1 MPEPQVTPKPQPGL
15 FNRRGGVWS
24 WIGLALVL
32 GILGLWIYNSF
43 YKDSAEPEPTPT
55 AAPRHLILISIDT
68 LRADH
73 LGCHGYANART
84 PVIDKLAADGAMF
97 ERHYTCYP
105 LTLPAHLTQFT
116 GVSSLGHRV
125 RDNLYHR
132 LPDELGTL
140 AEAMRDDGFKTGAFV
155 SAHTMKAGS
164 GLERGFDVY
173 DDVEVR
179 ALKQGQLTIPE
190 RKAPRTLQL
199 AGDWIS
205 RQGAE
210 RFFCFIHLF
219 DPHAPY
225 DRHEGLSRGD
235 DAIARYD
242 GEIAFTDAALGAFLE
257 RLRTLDVLKDA
268 LVVITADH
276 GEGLG
281 QHGEL
286 THGYYCY
293 DSCTHVPLIMHGAP
307 GVKAG
312 TRVPHIARNY
322 DLAPTLADI
331 MQLKAEPLRKQ
342 AHGVSLHATL
352 KDPSQDPGLSAFVE
366 SHYAWLNANWAKIR
380 GLRTKEGLALFAGEE
395 ALWLPGD
402 QSAPASNDAA
412 LRDARDEITRLMG
425 AWLPPRKGRAI
436 PREAV
441 GGSPYPG
448 EVPVEQSFDPESLND
463 TRDLPSPHTL
473 KHVLRAYQE
482 AELDYD
488 DQKFE
493 ACAGK
498 LRRLLA
504 EHPAFAMAHRL
515 LAAVLQGLVT
525 SNWRELGRNKAAA
538 YTREAATALGAS
550 ARHSARHG
558 QTTAALA
565 ADLNRALLL
574 AWIDDVDQ
582 LALLARD
589 TGDDRVAWL
598 LLLARYRIGE
608 AGSIDDAIALHARLN
623 LAGDSKAAADAHL
636 AAMEKGQSIALAP
649 WES

>member
-1 MPEPQVTPKPQPGL
+1 MPEPQSPPRPQPGL

-24 WIGLALVL
+24 WVGTALVI
-32 GILGLWIYNSF
+32 GIVSVWIYNAF
-43 YKDSAEPEPTPT
+43 YKDAKEPEPEAAP
-55 AAPRHLILISIDT
+55 APRHLVLISIDT

-73 LGCHGYANART
+73 LGCHDYEKART
-84 PVIDKLAADGAMF
+84 PVIDKLAADGALF
-97 ERHYTCYP
+97 ERHYSCYP

-116 GVSSLGHRV
+116 GVSTLGHRV

-140 AEAMRDDGFKTGAFV
+140 AEAMRDEGFRTGAFV

-164 GLERGFDVY
+164 GLERGFEVY
-173 DDVEVR
+173 DDADVR
-179 ALKQGQLTIPE
+179 TLQPGHLTIPE
-190 RKAPRTLQL
+190 RKAPQTLKL
-199 AGDWIS
+199 AGDWIA

-210 RFFCFIHLF
+210 RFFCFVHLF

-225 DRHEGLSRGD
+225 ERHEGLTEGD
-235 DAIARYD
+235 DTISRYD
-242 GEIAFTDAALGAFLE
+242 GEIAFTDKAIGEFLE
-257 RLRTLDVLKDA
+257 RLRTLDVFKDA
-268 LVVITADH
+268 LVVITSDH

-293 DSCTHVPLIMHGAP
+293 DTTTHVPLILHG
-307 GVKAG
+307 GGLKAG
-312 TRVPHIARNY
+312 TRVPHVVRNY

-331 MQLKAEPLRKQ
+331 MQLKAESLRKQ
-342 AHGVSLHATL
+342 AHGVSLMQTL
-352 KDPSQDPGLSAFVE
+352 KDPAKDPGLSALVE

-380 GLRTKEGLALFAGEE
+380 GLRTRDGLALFAGDE

-402 QSAPASNDAA
+402 QSAPANNEAA
-412 LRDARDEITRLMG
+412 VRAARDEITRLMG
-425 AWLPPRKGRAI
+425 AWLPPRKGSAA

-448 EVPVEQSFDPESLND
+448 EVPVEQNFDPESLND
-463 TRDLPSPHTL
+463 TRELPSPHSQ

-488 DQKFE
+488 AQKFE
-493 ACAGK
+493 SCADR

-504 EHPAFAMAHRL
+504 DHPAFAMAHRL

-525 SNWRELGRNKAAA
+525 ANWRELGRDKAAA
-538 YTREAATALGAS
+538 YTREAAASLGAS
-550 ARHSARHG
+550 ARHSARHS
-558 QTTAALA
+558 QTAAALA

-574 AWIDDVDQ
+574 AWLDDHEQ
-582 LALLARD
+582 LRLLARD

-598 LLLARYRIGE
+598 LLLVEYRIGE
-608 AGSIDDAIALHARLN
+608 AGSIDDAIALRARLP
-623 LAGDSKAAADAHL
+623 LAGASAAAADAHL
-636 AAMEKGQSIALAP
+636 AAMQRGHAIKLAP
-649 WES
+649 WET